1 MYMWYSGCETSGLSY
16 YSLLLLLIVRI
27 QGMEDEVMSKESSV
41 WDEGAF
47 WRKLILPQEDKRTS
61 WEGKGYRW
69 FRSPNVI
76 PIEQWRR
83 RRNGDMERGQ
93 AQSPE

>member
-1 MYMWYSGCETSGLSY
+1 
-16 YSLLLLLIVRI
+16 
-27 QGMEDEVMSKESSV
+27 MSRNLPR
-41 WDEGAF
+41 WDEDAF
-47 WRKLILPQEDKRTS
+47 WRKLILPQEDRETL

-83 RRNGDMERGQ
+83 RDEEPKWPTNQVKGKN
-93 AQSPE
+93 